1 MYLLI
6 VIVLTASGMQE
17 PAVFRVASEA
27 ECIKALPVAREVAES
42 HAKHGYIAACV
53 RVAGGDA

>member
-6 VIVLTASGMQE
+6 VIVLTANGME
-17 PAVFRVASEA
+17 MPAVFRLPNEA
-27 ECIKALPVAREVAES
+27 ECLKAMPVAREVAES